1 MPSVTE
7 QQLTGWLLPGNAK
20 VTEWLVRS
28 SGLARLAEFTQ
39 LSTYLAARPGFEAF
53 RPEAVATLE
62 QFDEEPSE
70 TLFRR
75 LGSPIFRG
83 WLSRFGRVEE
93 FTPENGVVCE
103 QLILWNNVRYSL
115 FEPAQYRTM
124 MRVIDGVCMT
134 WDARLAI
141 RVGAHEAVHVEK
153 EGDRLIVQ
161 SMEGDI
167 LVDASVEGQHTH
179 SARVVAGGCDLMFAP
194 FLPDSQI
201 VLRNDLPLLRLRLLG
216 VQRDDA
222 VELGSFDHSSA
233 SYPGFDPAPYLRAA
247 AIIRDVWPEG
257 YADFRQT
264 LQVVVPRASPP
275 HWRARGMTISTFA
288 GAIWLFVDSVLD
300 LVEHMVHEQAHVKL
314 RYIEDTCPILDPEQT
329 GERYVVGWRKDPR
342 PIVGIYEG
350 VYVHLQVLMA
360 LSAAM
365 EREAFSAKNA
375 PACEKR
381 IREVAAQVEEGLAV
395 LTAHGKFTET
405 GQAYLTWAEGIFEQL
420 RTRVGGPA

>member
-62 QFDEEPSE
+62 QSTRPPPE

-93 FTPENGVVCE
+93 LTPENGVVCE

-179 SARVVAGGCDLMFAP
+179 SARVVAGGCDLMFARP
-194 FLPDSQI
+194 S
-201 VLRNDLPLLRLRLLG
+201 RL
-216 VQRDDA
+216 
-222 VELGSFDHSSA
+222 
-233 SYPGFDPAPYLRAA
+233 
-247 AIIRDVWPEG
+247 
-257 YADFRQT
+257 AD
-264 LQVVVPRASPP
+264 
-275 HWRARGMTISTFA
+275 
-288 GAIWLFVDSVLD
+288 
-300 LVEHMVHEQAHVKL
+300 
-314 RYIEDTCPILDPEQT
+314 
-329 GERYVVGWRKDPR
+329 R
-342 PIVGIYEG
+342 P
-350 VYVHLQVLMA
+350 
-360 LSAAM
+360 S
-365 EREAFSAKNA
+365 K
-375 PACEKR
+375 
-381 IREVAAQVEEGLAV
+381 
-395 LTAHGKFTET
+395 
-405 GQAYLTWAEGIFEQL
+405 
-420 RTRVGGPA
+420 